1 MTPKELEFEAALLF
15 ELRVCKELWFNLRK
29 QLEDEV
35 ALNRRIG
42 HDDTDYRYHD
52 ALESVLVMMD
62 QLEEK

>member
-1 MTPKELEFEAALLF
+1 MTPKEIESTLTYEIKVRDE
-15 ELRVCKELWFNLRK
+15 RWFNLRK

-35 ALNRRIG
+35 AQNRIIG

-52 ALESVLVMMD
+52 ALEAVLVMMD

>member
-1 MTPKELEFEAALLF
+1 MTPKEIESTLLY
-15 ELRVCKELWFNLRK
+15 EIKVRDERWFNLRK

-52 ALESVLVMMD
+52 ALESVLVRMD
-62 QLEEK
+62 RLEE

>member
-1 MTPKELEFEAALLF
+1 MTPKELEFEAALLL
-15 ELRVCKELWFNLRK
+15 ELRLQEEMWFNLRK

-35 ALNRRIG
+35 AQNRIIG

-52 ALESVLVMMD
+52 ALEAVLVMMD